1 MNISIGFSPCP
12 NDTFIFDALIN
23 RKIDTEGITFIE
35 SLEDVETL
43 NSHAIESKYDVTKL
57 SYGVYPAV
65 KENYVILNSGSALG
79 TGVGPLLISN
89 TTDQQISVED
99 QMIAIP
105 GINTTAHFLF
115 SIAYPNAVKKVFLR
129 YDEIESFVLEGK
141 GLGVIIH
148 ENRFTYL
155 DKGLKKIIDLGE
167 FWENENHVPIP
178 LGGIVVKRNLDKK
191 IQQKIDG
198 LIKKSIEYAFSNYPE
213 LNDYIC
219 SHAREMSEDV
229 MRKHIDL
236 YVNNYSLS
244 LGDAGR
250 NAIRKMMEFF
260 NKKNEMIVLS
270 DLFVG

>member
-219 SHAREMSEDV
+219 SHAREMSEEV

-244 LGDAGR
+244 LGDVGR
-250 NAIRKMMEFF
+250 NAISKMMEFL
-260 NKKNEMIVLS
+260 NKKNEMVVLS